1 MNLIYQEDLT
11 MNIKRN
17 TVNRTVWRLSSML
30 ITVVICIFSAG
41 NAAHAV
47 DADTELVN
55 KAKAILGP
63 LPSSM
68 PSPDNPI
75 TPEKVK
81 LGNVLFWESRIS
93 VDRTISCAKCHP
105 LSLYAVDGLRKSLG
119 NNCKENPRN
128 DPTIFNAASQ
138 ISEHWIGNR
147 TSVEDQAKQA
157 LIGPPSFGMP
167 NYESV
172 EKILKGMKGY
182 VAMFK
187 EAFPNEKDPVTVD
200 NFAKAVGAFERTLV
214 TPGPFDDFM
223 QGNAAA
229 LTEQQKR
236 GLTTFMDTGCI
247 TCHFGPYV
255 GGQMYQKIG
264 VFEPY
269 AKYTKSQTIDEGRFA
284 VTKNPSDKFVFKVPV
299 LRNVAATPPYFHDG
313 SVDKLTEAVVIMAKI
328 QLAKDLTKEQAADIV
343 AFLSSMTGK
352 IPEEALRVPI
362 LPAEEQLK

>member
-1 MNLIYQEDLT
+1 
-11 MNIKRN
+11 MNIKSN
-17 TVNRTVWRLSSML
+17 TMGRAVRRLGFAL
-30 ITVVICIFSAG
+30 IMGAVLILSAIT
-41 NAAHAV
+41 AAQAT
-47 DADTELVN
+47 DADTELIN
-55 KAKAILGP
+55 RAKTIFGP

-81 LGNVLFWESRIS
+81 LGNALFWESRIS

-105 LSLYAVDGLRKSLG
+105 IGLYAVDGLRKSLG

-128 DPTIFNAASQ
+128 DPTILNAASQ

-167 NYESV
+167 SYESV
-172 EKILKGMKGY
+172 EKILRGMKGY
-182 VAMFK
+182 ASMFK
-187 EAFPNEKDPVTVD
+187 EAFPNEKEPVTVD

-214 TPGPFDDFM
+214 TPSPFDDFM

-236 GLTTFMDTGCI
+236 GLATFMDTGCM
-247 TCHFGPYV
+247 TCHFSPYV
-255 GGQMYQKIG
+255 GGQMYQKFG

-269 AKYTKSQTIDEGRFA
+269 WKYTRSQVIDVGRFA
-284 VTKNPSDKFVFKVPV
+284 VTKNPSDQYVFKIPV
-299 LRNVAATPPYFHDG
+299 LRNVAQTPPYFHDG
-313 SVDKLTEAVVIMAKI
+313 SVDKLADAVLIMAKI
-328 QLAKDLTKEQAADIV
+328 QLAKDLTKEQVTDIA
-343 AFLSSMTGK
+343 AFLSSLTGR
-352 IPEEALRVPI
+352 IPEEALKVPV
-362 LPAEEQLK
+362 LPSEEQ